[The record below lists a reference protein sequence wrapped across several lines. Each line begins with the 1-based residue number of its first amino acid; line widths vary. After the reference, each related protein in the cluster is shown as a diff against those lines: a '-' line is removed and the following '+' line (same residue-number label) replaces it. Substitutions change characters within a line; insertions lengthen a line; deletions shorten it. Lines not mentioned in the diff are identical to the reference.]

1 MNIERLHGRIAV
13 VSGAARGIGFA
24 VTKRLVDEGARV
36 AMLDVNRETLDAAM
50 DEMAKKT
57 GAGEKVRTFEC
68 NVADRANVNSVMAV
82 VEEQLGPV
90 DILVNN
96 AGITRD
102 AMFHKMRDEEWDA
115 VLSINLGGIYNCCK
129 AVIEG
134 MRTRKY
140 GKIVNFASV
149 SAFGNIGQTNYG
161 ASKAAVIGF
170 TKCLARE
177 AARNNIT
184 VNAIAP
190 SYVNTD
196 MLRAVPDNVMEKF
209 LASIP
214 LGRLAEPEEIASVTA
229 FLCSDDSSFV
239 TGECIVVSGGS
250 YM

>member
-1 MNIERLHGRIAV
+1 MNRLHDRIAV
-13 VSGAARGIGFA
+13 VTGAARGIGFA
-24 VTKRLVDEGARV
+24 VSKRLLEEGASV
-36 AMLDVNRETLDAAM
+36 AMLDINRGILDEALG
-50 DEMAKKT
+50 KIGT
-57 GAGEKVRTFEC
+57 SEKIRAYEC
-68 NVADRANVNSVMAV
+68 NVADRGNVNSVIAAV
-82 VEEQLGPV
+82 EQQLGPV
-90 DILVNN
+90 EILVNN

-102 AMFHKMRDEEWDA
+102 AMFHKMLDDQWEA
-115 VLSINLGGIYNCCK
+115 VMQVNIGGIYNCCK

-134 MRTRKY
+134 MRNRKY

-170 TKCLARE
+170 TKCLAKE

-190 SYVNTD
+190 SYVNTE
-196 MLRAVPDNVMEKF
+196 MLNAVPDNVMEKF
-209 LASIP
+209 LAAIP
-214 LGRLAEPEEIASVTA
+214 LGRLAEPEELASVAA
-229 FLCSDDSSFV
+229 FLCSNDSSFI

>member
-1 MNIERLHGRIAV
+1 MDRLSGRIAV
-13 VSGAARGIGFA
+13 VTGAARGIGFA
-24 VTKRLVDEGARV
+24 ITKRLLDEGASV
-36 AMLDVNRETLDAAM
+36 AMLDINRSILDEAL
-50 DEMAKKT
+50 DKLGT
-57 GAGEKVRTFEC
+57 VEKLRAFEC
-68 NVADRANVNSVMAV
+68 NVADRENVNSVMTS
-82 VEEQLGPV
+82 VEHQLGPV

-102 AMFHKMRDEEWDA
+102 AMFHKMLDDQWET
-115 VLSINLGGIYNCCK
+115 VLQVNLGGIYNCCK

-134 MRTRKY
+134 MRDRKY

-170 TKCLARE
+170 TKCLAKE
-177 AARNNIT
+177 TARNNIT

-190 SYVNTD
+190 SYVNTE
-196 MLRAVPDNVMEKF
+196 MLRAVPENVMEKF
-209 LASIP
+209 LAAIP
-214 LGRLAEPEEIASVTA
+214 LGRLADPMEVAAVTA

>member
-1 MNIERLHGRIAV
+1 MDRLRGRIAV
-13 VSGAARGIGFA
+13 VTGAARGIGFA
-24 VTKRLVDEGARV
+24 VTKRLLEEGARV
-36 AMLDVNRETLDAAM
+36 AMLDINREILDAARK
-50 DEMAKKT
+50 EL
-57 GAGEKVRTFEC
+57 GESENIRSFEC
-68 NVADRANVNSVMAV
+68 NVADRQNVNSVMA
-82 VEEQLGPV
+82 EAEQQLGPV

-102 AMFHKMRDEEWDA
+102 AMFHKMLDDQWDA
-115 VLSINLGGIYNCCK
+115 VLQVNLGGIYNCCK

-134 MRTRKY
+134 MRNRKY

-170 TKCLARE
+170 TKCLAKE
-177 AARNNIT
+177 TARNNIT

-190 SYVNTD
+190 SYVNTE
-196 MLRAVPDNVMEKF
+196 MLQAVPDNVMEKF
-209 LASIP
+209 LAAIP
-214 LGRLAEPEEIASVTA
+214 LGRLAEPEEVASVTA

>member
-1 MNIERLHGRIAV
+1 MNIVRFRGKVAV
-13 VSGAARGIGFA
+13 VTGAAKGIGLA
-24 VTKRLVDEGARV
+24 ISKRLLDEGAKV
-36 AMLDVNRETLDAAM
+36 AMLDLNMAALETAREKINISGDP
-50 DEMAKKT
+50 
-57 GAGEKVRTFEC
+57 GIFEC
-68 NVADRANVNSVMAV
+68 NVADKQSVISVFAAI
-82 VEEQLGPV
+82 EQQLGPV

-96 AGITRD
+96 AGITKD
-102 AMFHKMRDEEWDA
+102 AMFHKMLDDDWDA
-115 VLSINLGGIYNCCK
+115 VMQVNLTGIYNCCK

-134 MRTRKY
+134 MRNRKY

-170 TKCLARE
+170 TKCLAKE
-177 AARNNIT
+177 TARNNIT

-196 MLRAVPDNVMEKF
+196 MLRAVPANVMEKF

-214 LGRLAEPEEIASVTA
+214 LGRLAEPEEVASVAA

>member
-1 MNIERLHGRIAV
+1 MERLRDKIAV
-13 VSGAARGIGFA
+13 VTGAGRGIGYA
-24 VTKRLVDEGARV
+24 VAKRLLEEGATV
-36 AMLDVNRETLDAAM
+36 AMLDINRSILDEAL
-50 DEMAKKT
+50 EKLGT
-57 GAGEKVRTFEC
+57 GAKLCAYKYEC
-68 NVADRANVNSVMAV
+68 NVADRESVNSVVAAV
-82 VEEQLGPV
+82 EQQLGPV

-102 AMFHKMRDEEWDA
+102 AMFHKMLDDQWDS
-115 VLSINLGGIYNCCK
+115 VFQVNLGGIYNCCK

-134 MRTRKY
+134 MRNRKY

-170 TKCLARE
+170 TKCLAKE
-177 AARNNIT
+177 TARNNIT

-190 SYVNTD
+190 SYVNTE
-196 MLRAVPDNVMEKF
+196 MLHAVPDNVMEKF
-209 LASIP
+209 LAAIP
-214 LGRLAEPEEIASVTA
+214 LGRLAEPEEVASVCA

>member
-1 MNIERLHGRIAV
+1 MDRLRGRIAV
-13 VSGAARGIGFA
+13 ITGAARGIGFA
-24 VTKRLVDEGARV
+24 VTKRLLEEGARV
-36 AMLDVNRETLDAAM
+36 AMLDINREILDAARNELG
-50 DEMAKKT
+50 DSENL
-57 GAGEKVRTFEC
+57 RSFEC
-68 NVADRANVNSVMAV
+68 NVADRQNVNSVIAAT
-82 VEEQLGPV
+82 EQQFGPV

-96 AGITRD
+96 AGIIRD
-102 AMFHKMRDEEWDA
+102 AMFHKMLDDQWDA
-115 VLSINLGGIYNCCK
+115 VLRVNLGGIYNCCK

-134 MRTRKY
+134 MRNRKY

-161 ASKAAVIGF
+161 ASKASVIGF
-170 TKCLARE
+170 TKCLAKE
-177 AARNNIT
+177 TARNNIT

-190 SYVNTD
+190 SYVNTP
-196 MLRAVPDNVMEKF
+196 MLHAVPDNVMEKF
-209 LASIP
+209 LAAIP

>member
-1 MNIERLHGRIAV
+1 MDRLSGKIAV
-13 VSGAARGIGFA
+13 VTGAARGIGFA
-24 VTKRLVDEGARV
+24 VAKRLLEEGASV
-36 AMLDVNRETLDAAM
+36 MMLDINRGILDEAL
-50 DEMAKKT
+50 KKIGT
-57 GAGEKVRTFEC
+57 GEKLHTYEC
-68 NVADRANVNSVMAV
+68 NVADRQNVNSVLAA
-82 VEEQLGPV
+82 VEERHGPV

-102 AMFHKMRDEEWDA
+102 AMFHKMLDDQWEA
-115 VLSINLGGIYNCCK
+115 VMQVNLGGIYNCCK

-134 MRTRKY
+134 MRNRKY

-149 SAFGNIGQTNYG
+149 SAFGNIGQVNYG

-170 TKCLARE
+170 TKCLAKE
-177 AARNNIT
+177 TARSNIT

-190 SYVNTD
+190 SYVNTE

-209 LASIP
+209 IAAIP
-214 LGRLAEPEEIASVTA
+214 LGRLAEPEEVASVAA